1 MSCKTLITGLSTLL
15 MFMLTACG
23 ENSTP
28 AATIG
33 SAETVVSL
41 AEGRSLYQV
50 HCALCHQPQ
59 GEGVQGSQP
68 PLAGNSVVTGNVG
81 RLVEI
86 TVLGVG
92 DHQGGLEPTGQWRQ
106 QMQSFEHLRDAEIAG
121 ILTYIRN
128 SWGNH
133 ASKVTE
139 EQVWDARQD
148 L

>member
-1 MSCKTLITGLSTLL
+1 MSRKTLITGLSALP

-50 HCALCHQPQ
+50 HCTLCHQPQ

-106 QMQSFEHLRDAEIAG
+106 QMQGFDFLSDAEIAG